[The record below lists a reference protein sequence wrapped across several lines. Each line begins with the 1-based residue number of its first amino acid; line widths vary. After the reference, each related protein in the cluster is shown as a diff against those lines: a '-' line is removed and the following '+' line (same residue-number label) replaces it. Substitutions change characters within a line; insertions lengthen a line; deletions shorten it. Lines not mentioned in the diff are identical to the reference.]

1 MGSFQITEGFDA
13 KLGSRITGSLEVST
27 NIVAGT
33 NVTASSNLRVGNDA
47 TIVSDLFLPGIPNT
61 LTENVLVYDTTTD
74 AVSYVHRQV
83 FYSGSNAVYRF
94 NVTGSTGTNRLTINT
109 TSTPSI
115 YDLNGANIIT
125 TNVTN
130 QDNYFRLSLYDY
142 DPAIYGDFS
151 CTIVHKGVAT
161 LDGLANNGDLKFE
174 IYLPNVAS
182 IPSGSTFGVSMTGTD
197 STSNYE
203 VDQYETYNKGE
214 LIQFDD
220 PRWSDGLTNQKR
232 RLENSGIFHVF
243 CSFSTKY
250 ILVHGTNWEIAP

>member
-33 NVTASSNLRVGNDA
+33 NVTASNNLRVGNDA

-61 LTENVLVYDTTTD
+61 LQANVLVYNTSTD
-74 AVSYVHRQV
+74 AVSYINRQV

-94 NVTGSTGTNRLTINT
+94 DVTGSTGSNVLIVST
-109 TSTPSI
+109 TTTPSI

-125 TNVTN
+125 TNVLN
-130 QDNYFRLSLYDY
+130 QNNSFRLSLLDY

-151 CTIVHKGVAT
+151 CTILHKGGIT
-161 LDGLANNGDLKFE
+161 TDGGFSNRDLRLQ

-182 IPSGSTFGVSMTGTD
+182 IPAGTTYHVAMNGSD
-197 STSNYE
+197 NANNYE
-203 VDQYETYNKGE
+203 MDQYTTYSKGE
-214 LIQFDD
+214 LIQFADTAKWD
-220 PRWSDGLTNQKR
+220 AGQGR
-232 RLENSGIFHVF
+232 RMENSGLFHVF
-243 CSFSTKY
+243 CSFSTNY
-250 ILVHGTNWEIAP
+250 INVHGTNWEPI